1 MSKNFTLQ
9 CGGVFDYTLDGGFMS
24 ETTLLISDSTS
35 VLEFTQFLKREFS
48 LHPRCSMQSLK
59 LSRDAVFSSG
69 KQKSSVFE
77 IDKDTLAA
85 ILIAYLKTNY
95 KIELEI
101 RNDAGIKVAGDTRM
115 SEGRDMQLTDEAS
128 TQTLQGCISTAI
140 SLGNTL
146 NYSSIDQI
154 RGVFHRGNRFAINYE
169 DRSKLIDAVV
179 EIANNNKT
187 LPAHDIVGFLSIV
200 CCDKADYEYSVSC
213 FEDCFPEV
221 VELIV
226 SEANRKGE

>member
-1 MSKNFTLQ
+1 
-9 CGGVFDYTLDGGFMS
+9 MS
-24 ETTLLISDSTS
+24 ENTFLISDTTS

-85 ILIAYLKTNY
+85 NLIAYLKTNY
-95 KIELEI
+95 KIDLEI

-115 SEGRDMQLTDEAS
+115 SEGCDMQLTDEAS

-140 SLGNTL
+140 SLGNTI

-154 RGVFHRGNRFAINYE
+154 RGVLHRGSRFAIGSE
-169 DRSKLIDAVV
+169 GRSKLIDAVV

-187 LPAHDIVGFLSIV
+187 IPPHDIVGFLCIV
-200 CCDKADYEYSVSC
+200 CSDEADYDYSVSC
-213 FEDCFPEV
+213 FGDFSPDV

-226 SEANRKGE
+226 NEANRKGE